1 MDYTGLIIVAIRCVF
16 MLVFILSFLPVLIWA
31 ERKGAAFIQDR
42 PGPNRADLWG
52 VRLAGLIQPI
62 ADVVKLLF
70 KEDVTPRNVYQPFYK
85 LAPIIAMSVALV
97 TFAVVPLADVIHIG
111 GRDIPIQVSDLDT
124 GLLYILAVASLG
136 VYGIMLAGWSANNKY
151 ALLGGL
157 RSSAQM
163 ISYEISMGLAVGVMF
178 LLFGTAQL
186 DDMVRA
192 QGANPLGW
200 GVASVPG
207 AIAFLM
213 FLVASFAE
221 TNRLPFDLPEGE
233 SELVAGYHVEYSAFK
248 FAMFFMAEYVNMVV
262 AAGILVTLFFGGYQV
277 PFVSTETIV
286 NHAPAVAKIA
296 FGGAALVLVA
306 LGVVAVARYR
316 PGKFGDNRDRE
327 PIVVAVLLWVVAL
340 GALAVGFLPGLV
352 PGIPGYTDLTMGT
365 ILATVLQVGTFA
377 GKVAFFAWFFI
388 WVRWTLPRFRYDQL
402 MRLGW
407 SYLLPIGIF
416 NLVLAGV
423 WVLASSRWSL

>member
-1 MDYTGLIIVAIRCVF
+1 MDYTGLIIVAVRCVI
-16 MLVFILSFLPVLIWA
+16 MLVFLLSFIPVLIWA
-31 ERKGAAFIQDR
+31 ERRGAGFIQDR
-42 PGPNRADLWG
+42 PGPNRADVFG

-70 KEDVTPRNVYQPFYK
+70 KEDVTPRNVFRPFYK
-85 LAPIIAMSVALV
+85 IAPAITMTVALV
-97 TFAVVPLADVIHIG
+97 TFVVVPLADVVHVA
-111 GRDIPIQVSDLDT
+111 GRDVSVQVSDLDT
-124 GLLYILAVASLG
+124 GLLYLFAVSSLG

-151 ALLGGL
+151 ALMGGL

-163 ISYEISMGLAVGVMF
+163 ISYEIAMGLAAGVMF

-200 GVASVPG
+200 GVVSIPG
-207 AIAFLM
+207 LIAFVM

-221 TNRLPFDLPEGE
+221 TNRTPFDLPEGE
-233 SELVAGYHVEYSAFK
+233 SELVAGYHIEYSAFK

-262 AAGILVTLFFGGYQV
+262 ASGLLVTLFFGGYQV
-277 PFVSTETIV
+277 PFLPTETIV
-286 NHAPAVAKIA
+286 QHAPLIAKVV
-296 FGGAALVLVA
+296 FGGAALVLA
-306 LGVVAVARYR
+306 GLGVFAFTRYR
-316 PGKFGDNRDRE
+316 PGKYGDNRDRE
-327 PIVVAVLLWVVAL
+327 PLVVGVLLLVLAV
-340 GALAVGFLPGLV
+340 GAAGVGFLPGV
-352 PGIPGYTDLTMGT
+352 IPGIPGYEHRTVATL
-365 ILATVLQVGTFA
+365 LAAALQIGTFA
-377 GKVAFFAWFFI
+377 GKIALFTWLFI

-407 SYLLPIGIF
+407 TYLFPIGIF

-423 WVLASSRWSL
+423 WVLASSG